1 MNSGAGGF
9 SPVRWN
15 DGFGVVPEPT
25 FAKEIPVFDFLTN
38 AVENALDVADSFL
51 SGEDVTK
58 RQVAR
63 LVSDGL
69 SIAAIASATGLAVE
83 VIEKM
88 VDD

>member
-1 MNSGAGGF
+1 M
-9 SPVRWN
+9 
-15 DGFGVVPEPT
+15 
-25 FAKEIPVFDFLTN
+25 FDFLTD
-38 AVENALDVADSFL
+38 AVENALDVADSVL

-83 VIEKM
+83 VIEMM

>member
-1 MNSGAGGF
+1 
-9 SPVRWN
+9 VLR
-15 DGFGVVPEPT
+15 EPT
-25 FAKEIPVFDFLTN
+25 FEKEQPMFDFLTD
-38 AVENALDVADSFL
+38 AVENALDVADSVL

-83 VIEKM
+83 IIEKM

>member
-1 MNSGAGGF
+1 MFN
-9 SPVRWN
+9 
-15 DGFGVVPEPT
+15 
-25 FAKEIPVFDFLTN
+25 FLTD

-63 LVSDGL
+63 LISDGL
-69 SIAAIASATGLAVE
+69 SVAAIASATGLAVE

>member
-1 MNSGAGGF
+1 M
-9 SPVRWN
+9 
-15 DGFGVVPEPT
+15 
-25 FAKEIPVFDFLTN
+25 FDFLTT

-88 VDD
+88 VED

>member
-1 MNSGAGGF
+1 M
-9 SPVRWN
+9 
-15 DGFGVVPEPT
+15 
-25 FAKEIPVFDFLTN
+25 FDFLTD
-38 AVENALDVADSFL
+38 AIENALDVADSVL

-69 SIAAIASATGLAVE
+69 SIATIASATGLAVD
-83 VIEKM
+83 VIERL

>member
-1 MNSGAGGF
+1 M
-9 SPVRWN
+9 
-15 DGFGVVPEPT
+15 
-25 FAKEIPVFDFLTN
+25 FDFLTD
-38 AVENALDVADSFL
+38 AVENALDVADSVL

-83 VIEKM
+83 IIEKM